1 MKTRKIA
8 FLGICTAVAMIF
20 SFIESQIPSF
30 VAIPG
35 IKMGLANIAIIVI
48 LYKMGWK
55 EAIIVNLIRVL
66 LTSFIFGSV
75 MTLAYSAA
83 GATLSLCVMILLKKC
98 KWASTILVSV
108 AGGICH
114 NIGQIL
120 VALFVTETSELLYYL
135 PALLISG
142 TITGIL
148 IGLIGALVVKKLEK
162 FQF

>member
-8 FLGICTAVAMIF
+8 FLGILTAVAMIF

-35 IKMGLANIAIIVI
+35 IKMGLANIAVIVV

-55 EAIIVNLIRVL
+55 EAVFVNIIRVL
-66 LTSFIFGSV
+66 LTTFLFGSV

-83 GATLSLCVMILLKKC
+83 GATLSLLVMILLKKC

-120 VALFVTETSELLYYL
+120 VAVFVTETAELVYYL
-135 PALLISG
+135 PILLISG
-142 TITGIL
+142 TITGVL
-148 IGLIGALVVKKLEK
+148 IGLIGGLVVKKLEK

>member
-83 GATLSLCVMILLKKC
+83 GAALSLCVMILLKKC